1 MNAFYSFARV
11 SELFAPVCSITITK
25 RRRYFWAAWW
35 SGPPAH
41 VPFRKPDAE
50 GGGAATREEAL
61 AAAEERAG
69 VRLVEI
75 DPLWARAWIRILR
88 GEPAWPSRASREPR
102 GGRATRAAPDAGAPA
117 AGAETAGEVASVWE
131 VLGVGRDVT
140 EQELKA
146 AYRKR
151 ALETHPDHGGDDEA
165 FRRVVRAYAEA
176 QRRLKRPRPRRPHPR
191 PKRKR

>member
-1 MNAFYSFARV
+1 M

-25 RRRYFWAAWW
+25 RRRFFWAAWW

-50 GGGAATREEAL
+50 GGAEATREEAL
-61 AAAEERAG
+61 AAAEKRAG
-69 VRLVEI
+69 MKLVEI

-88 GEPAWPSRASREPR
+88 GEPAWPSKASREPR
-102 GGRATRAAPDAGAPA
+102 GRASTAARSKGEEA
-117 AGAETAGEVASVWE
+117 ARPGEASFSVWD

-146 AYRKR
+146 AYRRR
-151 ALETHPDHGGDDEA
+151 ALETHPDHGGSEEA
-165 FRRVVRAYAEA
+165 FRRVVRAYDEA
-176 QRRLKRPRPRRPHPR
+176 QRRLRRPRAGRPAKK
-191 PKRKR
+191 KRAE